1 MALNQT
7 KRKQTNRNQ
16 IENEKFVV
24 LQMRNVKHATIVTS
38 CGTIRWR
45 RMYKYPAANQ
55 RRITD
60 RPAAAIDNDAQ
71 AIA

>member
-38 CGTIRWR
+38 CGTIR
-45 RMYKYPAANQ
+45 
-55 RRITD
+55 
-60 RPAAAIDNDAQ
+60 
-71 AIA
+71 